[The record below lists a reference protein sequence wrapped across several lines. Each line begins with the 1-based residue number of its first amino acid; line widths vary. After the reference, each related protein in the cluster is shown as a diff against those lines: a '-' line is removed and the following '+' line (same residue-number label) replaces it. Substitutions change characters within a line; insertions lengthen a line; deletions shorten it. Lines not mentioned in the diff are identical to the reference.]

1 MAEVAWVVLLPPWVR
16 FVDSKRGRVAQVLSF
31 TDHPRELGDNRY
43 VYAVLSRRAH
53 GLSIGVNLNPDKACN
68 FACPYCQVD
77 RPAIAKRLARKEERL
92 NSLQAFRTTPGGPP
106 GIDLVRLEAELDE
119 LLSATVAESFW
130 TSPPF
135 DTAPPA
141 LRRVADIAF
150 SGDGEP
156 TAPSEFPA
164 AARLSRTLL
173 DRQDLRI
180 PLRLLTNA
188 TLLHRLTVRETLGEF
203 DELWCK
209 LDAGTEDY
217 FRRVNGTHLSY
228 GRVLSNLLAVARERP
243 IVLQSL
249 FVTFDG
255 VEPPEEELEAYRGR
269 LAALLI
275 QGGRIDRV
283 QVTTVARR
291 PADPTVGPL
300 SPARLEEI
308 ARGARALGLRADVY
322 A

>member
-1 MAEVAWVVLLPPWVR
+1 M
-16 FVDSKRGRVAQVLSF
+16 DSKRGSVAQVLSF

-92 NSLQAFRTTPGGPP
+92 NSLQALRTRPGAPAE
-106 GIDLVRLEAELDE
+106 IDLARLEAELDE
-119 LLSATVAESFW
+119 LLSAAVAESLW
-130 TSPPF
+130 LLPPF
-135 DTAPPA
+135 DTAPPT

-156 TAPSEFPA
+156 TAASEFPA
-164 AARLSRTLL
+164 AARLSRRLR
-173 DRQDLRI
+173 DRRGLRI

-188 TLLHRLTVRETLGEF
+188 TLFHRPTVWAALDEF

-209 LDAGTEDY
+209 LDAGTESY
-217 FRRVNGTHLSY
+217 FRKVNGTHVSY
-228 GRVLSNLLAVARERP
+228 ARVLANLLSVARRRP

-249 FVTFDG
+249 FVTLGG
-255 VEPPEEELEAYRGR
+255 VEPPREELEAYRAR
-269 LAALLI
+269 LDVLLS

-283 QVTTVARR
+283 QVTTTARR
-291 PADPTVGPL
+291 PADPRVGAL
-300 SPARLEEI
+300 SAMRLEDI
-308 ARGARALGLRADVY
+308 ARGVRALGLRADIF